1 MDATIIDPR
10 HWTLDTIKNQLLKKE
25 KAPGAPYMS
34 PAARVTCPAAGDGKS
49 HAAGDSAATCVHL
62 ITSPG
67 VTLYPRLV
75 KTLGCCWGC
84 VLAWHRGPPLA
95 DTDEGLQAG
104 PGRSFENNQAIN

>member
-25 KAPGAPYMS
+25 KAPYMS
-34 PAARVTCPAAGDGKS
+34 LAARVTCPAAGDGKS

>member
-1 MDATIIDPR
+1 
-10 HWTLDTIKNQLLKKE
+10 
-25 KAPGAPYMS
+25 MS

-104 PGRSFENNQAIN
+104 PGRSFENNQAINSGDQIQISSQKCSPIFSSKYMDICNIDN